1 MVKVPIGLFSRGNR
15 KTNWWL
21 ELVVLQL
28 ENWRRDIGQI
38 LLRCIQYGNGFSISH
53 LRVVTCDRRLK
64 CSRYISRWD
73 LQGTRPDLPSFLS
86 NDRGKMHVRR
96 RLLLVQDIRG
106 KQKRLSLY
114 IFVVI
119 RVILIIRLKYI
130 SQILPCI
137 PYVLYISYIIVQLF
151 VFLLTNC

>member
-1 MVKVPIGLFSRGNR
+1 
-15 KTNWWL
+15 
-21 ELVVLQL
+21 
-28 ENWRRDIGQI
+28 
-38 LLRCIQYGNGFSISH
+38 
-53 LRVVTCDRRLK
+53 
-64 CSRYISRWD
+64 
-73 LQGTRPDLPSFLS
+73 
-86 NDRGKMHVRR
+86 MHVRR

-151 VFLLTNC
+151 VFLLTNCRIRLCDNWFREEEEEEEKRLFSTEYVS